1 MAPAAAR
8 HGEWIIEGVK
18 DVERERESYIYDGSK
33 YWFCGERMIETI
45 GRNRGDDLVS
55 RRNKFFFFFFFSSS
69 QVRAN
74 FILHKHPRFNNN
86 SI

>member
-18 DVERERESYIYDGSK
+18 DVERERESYIYDASK

-55 RRNKFFFFFFFSSS
+55 QRKEINSSSLFFF
-69 QVRAN
+69 RALYD
-74 FILHKHPRFNNN
+74 IK
-86 SI
+86 I